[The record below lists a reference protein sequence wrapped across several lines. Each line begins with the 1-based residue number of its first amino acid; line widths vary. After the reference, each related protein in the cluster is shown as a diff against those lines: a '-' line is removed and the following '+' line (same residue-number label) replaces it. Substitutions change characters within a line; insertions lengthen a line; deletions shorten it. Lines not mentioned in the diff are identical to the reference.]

1 MFKRIWRYTSPY
13 RKTLFVLA
21 VLITIMASLKQ
32 VEPLVSKR
40 VTDLVLDQP
49 GVDFNQIGQ
58 LLALLLVVKLIQTG
72 LNRLTWYMTNI
83 FVVKFETYLKNL
95 GFEHLMDL
103 SLSFFNDQSTGKVM
117 SKLDRGVNRIVNIVN
132 NSGIHFLPSVTA
144 ALFSFAIVIR
154 YEWKLA
160 VLVVVGFIPYVVVN
174 RWRFEKNNK
183 LERREYKLYDE
194 QYSHFWEVLNSMP
207 LIKAFRAES
216 YEKKQLNK
224 FFGKYLNIRQEMEVN
239 TNKAL
244 VGDVFLEISVW
255 AMYAYMVWIAWQG
268 NITVGTLVMLVGFI
282 NLIREPLWQL
292 NWIFWEIKRA
302 QIGAKDFFKIMD
314 VQQELP
320 DPKNPKSLESVKG
333 EIQFNNV
340 HFIYK
345 NQSQAKLDQSN
356 SNQTELNSKQEEL
369 EVFKGVNFTI
379 ESNKMTAF
387 VGPSGAGKTTVASL
401 VMRFFDPDKGK
412 IKLDGVDIR
421 RLTKNELRSYMG
433 LVSQD
438 SHLFAT
444 SIADNLRYAKPNAT
458 HEEMMEACEVAYA
471 DEFIQNLPKGLQT
484 EIGERGVKLSGG
496 QKQRLSLARTILADP
511 EIIILDEATSS
522 LDSQSE
528 VYIQRALNK
537 LLENKT
543 SVVIAH
549 RLSTIQQADHII
561 VLKDQEVFEQGNHQ
575 ELMDQDGLYASLFK
589 IQAGDAK
596 LLKEWDLVS

>member
-1 MFKRIWRYTSPY
+1 
-13 RKTLFVLA
+13 
-21 VLITIMASLKQ
+21 
-32 VEPLVSKR
+32 
-40 VTDLVLDQP
+40 
-49 GVDFNQIGQ
+49 
-58 LLALLLVVKLIQTG
+58 
-72 LNRLTWYMTNI
+72 
-83 FVVKFETYLKNL
+83 
-95 GFEHLMDL
+95 
-103 SLSFFNDQSTGKVM
+103 
-117 SKLDRGVNRIVNIVN
+117 
-132 NSGIHFLPSVTA
+132 
-144 ALFSFAIVIR
+144 
-154 YEWKLA
+154 
-160 VLVVVGFIPYVVVN
+160 
-174 RWRFEKNNK
+174 
-183 LERREYKLYDE
+183 
-194 QYSHFWEVLNSMP
+194 
-207 LIKAFRAES
+207 
-216 YEKKQLNK
+216 
-224 FFGKYLNIRQEMEVN
+224 
-239 TNKAL
+239 
-244 VGDVFLEISVW
+244 
-255 AMYAYMVWIAWQG
+255 
-268 NITVGTLVMLVGFI
+268 
-282 NLIREPLWQL
+282 
-292 NWIFWEIKRA
+292 
-302 QIGAKDFFKIMD
+302 
-314 VQQELP
+314 
-320 DPKNPKSLESVKG
+320 
-333 EIQFNNV
+333 
-340 HFIYK
+340 
-345 NQSQAKLDQSN
+345 
-356 SNQTELNSKQEEL
+356 
-369 EVFKGVNFTI
+369 
-379 ESNKMTAF
+379 MTAF

-444 SIADNLRYAKPNAT
+444 TIADNLRYAKPNAT

-471 DEFIQNLPKGLQT
+471 DEFIQNLPKGLKT

-596 LLKEWDLVS
+596 LLKEWDLVN